1 MTNINKKKP
10 FYKIFNFQKNLKIF
24 KNSLFV
30 FLKCFILSYF
40 VFNNYCINCL
50 IKKLL
55 IIQ

>member
-1 MTNINKKKP
+1 MTNINKKNLSIK
-10 FYKIFNFQKNLKIF
+10 FLIFKNNLKIF

-40 VFNNYCINCL
+40 VFNNYYINCL